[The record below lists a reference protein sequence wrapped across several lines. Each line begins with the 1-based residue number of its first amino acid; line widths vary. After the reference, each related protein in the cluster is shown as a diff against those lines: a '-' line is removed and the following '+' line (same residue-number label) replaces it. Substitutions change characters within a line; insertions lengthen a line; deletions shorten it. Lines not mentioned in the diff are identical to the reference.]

1 MAIDN
6 HQEARH
12 GWQADNR
19 RPFLPPSS
27 SQAGYD
33 FRPEPRRPTS
43 TPLWLVAFV
52 LLGGPA
58 VLFFAAVMLT

>member
-1 MAIDN
+1 MALDQ
-6 HQEARH
+6 HQEAHH
-12 GWQADNR
+12 GWQADYR
-19 RPFLPPSS
+19 RQALPPSS

-33 FRPEPRRPTS
+33 FRPEPRRPVS

-58 VLFFAAVMLT
+58 ALLCAWVML